1 MMEEELMMKSLK
13 MNWNWAKNFEFNAEH
28 HVYRYKTS
36 FLWYPT
42 MFHLLTKKEDRG
54 KGYSRKLLKKVM
66 KKESDM
72 TTVISATDM
81 RRMQKFLIENGME
94 YDSKYKSWVSSRNP
108 KKYESDSEWELRY
121 SKPEFVP
128 YKVGSWHYKYAKSR
142 GYSVA

>member
-1 MMEEELMMKSLK
+1 MSIDQLLNTSLN
-13 MNWNWAKNFEFNAEH
+13 MDWNWKKNFEFNEEH
-28 HVYRYKTS
+28 QVYRYKTS

-66 KKESDM
+66 QKEAVVE
-72 TTVISATDM
+72 TIISATDM

-94 YDSKYKSWVSSRNP
+94 YDSKFKSWVSSRKP

-128 YKVGSWHYKYAKSR
+128 YKVGSWHYNYAKSM
-142 GYSVA
+142 GYAVA

>member
-1 MMEEELMMKSLK
+1 MSIDKLLNTSLN
-13 MNWNWAKNFEFNAEH
+13 MDWNWKKNIEFNEEH
-28 HVYRYKTS
+28 QVYRYKTS

-66 KKESDM
+66 QKEAVVE
-72 TTVISATDM
+72 TIISATDM

-94 YDSKYKSWVSSRNP
+94 YDSKFKSWVSSRKP

-128 YKVGSWHYKYAKSR
+128 YKVGSWHYNYAKSM
-142 GYSVA
+142 GYAVA

>member
-1 MMEEELMMKSLK
+1 MSIDQLMETSLN
-13 MNWNWAKNFEFNAEH
+13 MNWDWKTNFEFNEEH
-28 HVYRYKTS
+28 QVYRYKTS

-66 KKESDM
+66 QKEAVVE
-72 TTVISATDM
+72 TIISATDM

-94 YDSKYKSWVSSRNP
+94 YDSKFKNWVSSRRP

-128 YKVGSWHYKYAKSR
+128 YKVGSWHYNYAKSM